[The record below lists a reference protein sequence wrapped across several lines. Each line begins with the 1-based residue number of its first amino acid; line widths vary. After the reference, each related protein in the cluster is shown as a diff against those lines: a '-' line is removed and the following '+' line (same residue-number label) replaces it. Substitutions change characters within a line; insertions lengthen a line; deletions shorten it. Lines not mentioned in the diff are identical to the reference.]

1 MIDLDNEHTIFLSK
15 YKNEMPINSF
25 GHNILG
31 LLSSNGFETKFENS
45 NLFRK
50 PFHKFHDSEL

>member
-1 MIDLDNEHTIFLSK
+1 
-15 YKNEMPINSF
+15 MPINSF